1 MDIHGYVWK
10 DFCRAGVFFGFFL
23 GGLFLPLEIDFILQV
38 LWNYVGTTYDQFMQG
53 ADSFEELET
62 ELAKQ
67 IRKCSNS
74 SKNVCK

>member
-1 MDIHGYVWK
+1 MTIHGYVWK
-10 DFCRAGVFFGFFL
+10 DFYRAGVFLAFFFFGF
-23 GGLFLPLEIDFILQV
+23 FLPLEIDFILQV

>member
-1 MDIHGYVWK
+1 MAMCGKISIGL
-10 DFCRAGVFFGFFL
+10 FFFVFFFVFL
-23 GGLFLPLEIDFILQV
+23 AFFLPLEIDFILQV